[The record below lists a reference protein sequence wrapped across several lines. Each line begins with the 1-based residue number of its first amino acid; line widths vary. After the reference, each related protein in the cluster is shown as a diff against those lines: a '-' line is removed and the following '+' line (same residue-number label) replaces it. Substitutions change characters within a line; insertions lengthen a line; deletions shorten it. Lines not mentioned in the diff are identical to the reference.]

1 MMSMWPKPFAK
12 PVAKEHAR
20 KREEEAKKTI

>member
-12 PVAKEHAR
+12 PLEKEQAR